1 MLILYFTKAFDTVPH
16 QRLLMKLKHYGI
28 DSNLHRWISSWLTEC
43 TQQVVVD
50 GDYSTCKQVRPGV
63 PQGTVLGPLMFL
75 LYINDIGDHLN
86 QPCARRGPRAGSGP
100 RPDFVRPAT
109 RFCPAREMFLNY
121 NGNRPAACHR
131 PPLHYTIEGL
141 RCLPRH
147 HLKTNVITTFIFF
160 DNALLNAQWIVW
172 ILIST
177 DISVDRSFHL

>member
-1 MLILYFTKAFDTVPH
+1 MNCFHARNH
-16 QRLLMKLKHYGI
+16 AH
-28 DSNLHRWISSWLTEC
+28 
-43 TQQVVVD
+43 
-50 GDYSTCKQVRPGV
+50 TCHHVHI
-63 PQGTVLGPLMFL
+63 L
-75 LYINDIGDHLN
+75 LYTILLLCLLQIVVHMCFYTFTIACMYSLHARSCIHCMFSVHASKNI
-86 QPCARRGPRAGSGP
+86 CASSTTTMCKTRPAG
-100 RPDFVRPAT
+100 RVRPAT

-147 HLKTNVITTFIFF
+147 HLKINVITTFIFF

-177 DISVDRSFHL
+177 DISVDRSFHLWSDARW

>member
-1 MLILYFTKAFDTVPH
+1 MSHVSRASGVNNICVENNIMTTRSMYKSASLKLYFRPT
-16 QRLLMKLKHYGI
+16 
-28 DSNLHRWISSWLTEC
+28 
-43 TQQVVVD
+43 
-50 GDYSTCKQVRPGV
+50 TCKTRP
-63 PQGTVLGPLMFL
+63 
-75 LYINDIGDHLN
+75 
-86 QPCARRGPRAGSGP
+86 AG
-100 RPDFVRPAT
+100 RVRPAT

-141 RCLPRH
+141 SCLPRH
-147 HLKTNVITTFIFF
+147 RLKTNVITTFIFF